1 MAYVTRDQVTDL
13 IPLKDLNDA
22 LDDDGDGNED
32 DGAFDSLVATQSLMV
47 DGFLSG
53 QFTVPFSA
61 PPAKVKT
68 AALIFVSEAVYQRR
82 RIPDEKNPWK
92 KQADWWREHLQ
103 RVGNRELPFDAAT
116 PKAYAPGIVT
126 EECMATKGSS
136 L

>member
-13 IPLKDLNDA
+13 IPLKDLTDA
-22 LDDDGDGNED
+22 LDDDGDGAED

-47 DGFLSG
+47 DGFLAG
-53 QFTVPFSA
+53 LYPTPFA
-61 PPAKVKT
+61 NPPAKVKT
-68 AALIFVSEAVYQRR
+68 AALIFVLEAIYQRR
-82 RIPDEKNPWK
+82 RIPEDKNPWK

-103 RVGNRELPFDAAT
+103 KVGNRELPFDAAT

-126 EECMATKGSS
+126 EECTATKGST